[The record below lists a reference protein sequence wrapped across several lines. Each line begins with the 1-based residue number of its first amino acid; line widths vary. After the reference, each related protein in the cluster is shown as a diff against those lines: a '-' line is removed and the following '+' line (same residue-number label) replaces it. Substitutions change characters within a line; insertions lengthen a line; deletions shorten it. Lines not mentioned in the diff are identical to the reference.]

1 MSAPAPPAY
10 KRLDRD
16 NCVFAFIDHQAGL
29 IQLVRD
35 FEPTEFRTNVL
46 GLAQTAKYFGAPSIL
61 TTSFDSGPNGP
72 IVKEILDALPDAP
85 LIRRPGQINAMDNE
99 DFANAIKATG
109 KKQVI
114 ISGVL
119 TEICVAFPALSLI
132 EQGYD
137 VFVVTDASGTF
148 KEHTR
153 DAAHRRMVQAGA
165 QLMNWAAVAAE
176 LHVDWRRD
184 IEGFG
189 KIWFDHVP
197 GYWCLM
203 QSHLNSQGN
212 KPE

>member
-1 MSAPAPPAY
+1 MPPAY

-16 NCVFAFIDHQAGL
+16 NCAFLFVDHQSGL
-29 IQLVRD
+29 IQLVGD

-46 GLAQTAKYFGAPSIL
+46 GLVKTAAYFNAPSVL
-61 TTSFDSGPNGP
+61 TTSFDTGPNGP
-72 IVKEILDALPDAP
+72 IAQEIVDALPNAP
-85 LIRRPGQINAMDNE
+85 LIRRPGQVNAMDNE
-99 DFANAIKATG
+99 DFVKAVKATG

-114 ISGVL
+114 VSGVL
-119 TEICVAFPALSLI
+119 TEVCVAFPALSLI

-153 DAAHRRMVQAGA
+153 EAAHKRMAQAGV

-176 LHVDWRRD
+176 LQRDWRRD

-189 KIWFDHVP
+189 KLWTDHVP

-203 QSHLNSQGN
+203 QSYSNN
-212 KPE
+212 PANRK